1 MSLTLGID
9 EGSGPLVVLVHGFP
23 ETPVSWHHQVGPLVD
38 AGYRVVAP
46 WLRGY
51 GPSKATQLRQVYA
64 QPTPVDRGADPAY
77 YTADLI
83 ADDLAG
89 VAEQL
94 GYDRAAY
101 VGHDWGA
108 ASVWATAQLRPER
121 VAALAALSVPYTARS
136 KRPPLQRLAEVFA
149 DRFFYMLYF
158 CEPGDRAERELG
170 ADVAATL
177 RATYATWSGNP
188 PEGTQWELPAGASV
202 LDQVSVGSTPWLDEQ
217 VLAQGVAAFTDT
229 GFAGALA
236 YYRAMDLTWERV
248 PAFGTT
254 PVTCPA
260 MFLGGERD
268 GVLRFTP
275 TRAMAP
281 PLVTDLRADVRVPGA
296 GHWVAQEAPAVTT
309 TALLDFLVGAYPASG

>member
-1 MSLTLGID
+1 VTGLALGID

-23 ETPVSWHHQVGPLVD
+23 ETPISWHHQVQPLVA

-51 GPSKATQLRQVYA
+51 GDSPAVT
-64 QPTPVDRGADPAY
+64 DPAEV
-77 YTADLI
+77 TADHV
-83 ADDLAG
+83 ADDLAA
-89 VAEQL
+89 VATDL

-108 ASVWATAQLRPER
+108 ASVWAVAQLRPER
-121 VAALAALSVPYTARS
+121 VAAMAALSVPYTGRS
-136 KRPPLQRLAEVFA
+136 KAPPLQRLAETFA
-149 DRFFYMLYF
+149 GRFFYMLWF
-158 CEPGDRAERELG
+158 TDPGATAELTLAE
-170 ADVAATL
+170 DVAATL
-177 RATYATWSGNP
+177 RATYATWSGEP
-188 PEGTQWELPAGASV
+188 PEAARWDLPAGATM
-202 LDQVSVGSTPWLDEQ
+202 LDQLADGPTPWLDPR
-217 VLAQGVAAFTDT
+217 VLDEGIRAFTEH
-229 GFAGALA
+229 GFAGPLA
-236 YYRAMDLTWERV
+236 YYRAMDLTWEHV

-281 PLVTDLRADVRVPGA
+281 PLVTDLRADVRVPAA
-296 GHWVAQEAPAVTT
+296 GHWVQQEAPEATT
-309 TALLDFLVGAYPASG
+309 TALVGFLAQTYPTTG